1 VNETVVFTPCTVTD
15 RMTNA
20 ALNEYWLIS
29 APGDKTCQQTWDV
42 LNNVTSKQ
50 NSLSQNYKFH
60 IPDLKVGT
68 LDVLV
73 GLSDD
78 LAKLDSFTE
87 GVTRKI
93 SAYFADVLED
103 QKDKL
108 AENLHA
114 NGQEISAYV
123 TKFQWDMA
131 KYPIKQPLR
140 NLTEIISKQ
149 VSQIE
154 GDLKNKASAYNNLK
168 TTLQSMERKQVGSL
182 LTRNVSDLVKK
193 EDFVLNS
200 EYLTT
205 ILVVVPQAAVKDWFT
220 KYEMLTDMVVPQS
233 SKKIFEDNEHSL
245 VTVTM
250 FHKVVDEFKH
260 HAREHKFYVK
270 DFVYNEDNIQQE
282 KGQLTKLNQDK
293 KKQYGPLVRWLK
305 VNFSEAFSAYIHIK
319 ALRVFVESVLR
330 YGLPV
335 NFQAMLLLPNKRTSK
350 KLRETLNSLYGHLD
364 GTGPGGAE
372 ADRDDVASNLQA
384 TLGGAGGADFFP
396 YVSYRIMV
404 DFADTAA
411 GKF

>member
-1 VNETVVFTPCTVTD
+1 MAQVQ
-15 RMTNA
+15 
-20 ALNEYWLIS
+20 EYWLIS

-42 LNNVTSKQ
+42 MNNTTSKQ
-50 NSLSQNYKFH
+50 NQLSVNFKFN

-78 LAKLDSFTE
+78 LAKLDAFTE
-87 GVTRKI
+87 QVTRKI
-93 SAYFADVLED
+93 TTYFADVLEA
-103 QKDKL
+103 QRDKL

-114 NGQEISAYV
+114 NGQDISVYV

-154 GDLKNKASAYNNLK
+154 ADLKTKSTAYNNLK
-168 TTLQSMERKQVGSL
+168 SSLQSMERKQAGSL

-205 ILVVVPQAAVKDWFT
+205 ILVVVPKAAYKDWEA
-220 KYEMLTDMVVPQS
+220 KYELLTDMVVPQS
-233 SKKIFEDNEHSL
+233 TKCVFEDNEHGL
-245 VTVTM
+245 FTVTL
-250 FHKVVDEFKH
+250 FQKVVDEFKH

-282 KGQLTKLNQDK
+282 KGQLTKLSQDK

-305 VNFSEAFSAYIHIK
+305 VNFSEAFTAYVHIK

-335 NFQAMLLLPNKRTSK
+335 NFQAMLLLPNKKTTKR
-350 KLRETLNSLYGHLD
+350 LREVLNQLYNHLD
-364 GTGPGGAE
+364 SSGQGGSDQ
-372 ADRDDVASNLQA
+372 DRDDTVTTLQA
-384 TLGGAGGADFFP
+384 TLGGAGADFYP
-396 YVSYRIMV
+396 YVSYRIMT
-404 DFADTAA
+404 DFADLAVN
-411 GKF
+411 K

>member
-1 VNETVVFTPCTVTD
+1 MSGP
-15 RMTNA
+15 
-20 ALNEYWLIS
+20 ALSEYWLIS

-50 NSLSQNYKFH
+50 NNLSQNYKFH

-87 GVTRKI
+87 AVTRKI
-93 SAYFADVLED
+93 ASYFADVLED

-114 NGQEISAYV
+114 NGQEITTYV

-154 GDLKNKASAYNNLK
+154 GDLKTKAAAYNNLK
-168 TTLQSMERKQVGSL
+168 STLQSMERKQVGSL

-205 ILVVVPQAAVKDWFT
+205 ILVVVPQPNVKDWFT
-220 KYEMLTDMVVPQS
+220 KYELLTDMVVPQS
-233 SKKIFEDNEHSL
+233 SRKIFEDNEHAL
-245 VTVTM
+245 FTVTL
-250 FHKVVDEFKH
+250 FQKVVDEFKH

-270 DFVYNEDNIQQE
+270 DFIYNEDNIQQE
-282 KGQLTKLNQDK
+282 KGELTKLNQDK

-335 NFQAMLLLPNKRTSK
+335 NFQGMLLLPNKKTTKR
-350 KLRETLNSLYGHLD
+350 LREVLNQLYGHLD
-364 GTGPGGAE
+364 GSGPGGAD
-372 ADRDDVASNLQA
+372 ADRDDAVSSLQA

-396 YVSYRIMV
+396 YVSYRIMI
-404 DFADTAA
+404 DFAETANTQ
-411 GKF
+411 KF

>member
-1 VNETVVFTPCTVTD
+1 MSGATMNEF
-15 RMTNA
+15 
-20 ALNEYWLIS
+20 WLIS

-50 NSLSQNYKFH
+50 NNLSQNYKFH

-93 SAYFADVLED
+93 ASYFADVLED

-114 NGQEISAYV
+114 NGQEIQSYV

-154 GDLKNKASAYNNLK
+154 ADLKNKSAAYNNLK
-168 TTLQSMERKQVGSL
+168 STLQSMERKQVGSL
-182 LTRNVSDLVKK
+182 LTRNVSDLVNKD
-193 EDFVLNS
+193 DFVLNS

-205 ILVVVPQAAVKDWFT
+205 ILVVVPQAQVKDWFT

-233 SKKIFEDNEHSL
+233 SKKVFEDNEHAL
-245 VTVTM
+245 LTVTL
-250 FHKVVDEFKH
+250 FQKVVDEFKH
-260 HAREHKFYVK
+260 HARENKFYVK

-335 NFQAMLLLPNKRTSK
+335 NFQAMLLLPNKKTTKR
-350 KLRETLNSLYGHLD
+350 LREVLNQLYGHLD
-364 GTGPGGAE
+364 GSGPGGAE
-372 ADRDDVASNLQA
+372 ADRDDAVSTLQA
-384 TLGGAGGADFFP
+384 TLGGAGGTDFFP
-396 YVSYRIMV
+396 YVSYKIMI
-404 DFADTAA
+404 DFAEAA
-411 GKF
+411 TNKY

>member
-1 VNETVVFTPCTVTD
+1 MNETVVFTPCTVTD